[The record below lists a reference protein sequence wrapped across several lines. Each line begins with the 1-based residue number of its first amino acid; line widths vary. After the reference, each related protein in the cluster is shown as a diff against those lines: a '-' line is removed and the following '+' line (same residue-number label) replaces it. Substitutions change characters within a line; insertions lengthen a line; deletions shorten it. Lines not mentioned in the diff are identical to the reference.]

1 MSSLEHGKYLH
12 SNCAEVAKLP
22 EFLFR
27 TKPVSG
33 CDTIVMVRVGAFDTM
48 HIRKKPADTKGF
60 WASDA
65 GAVSVEWVVLSA
77 AVLGLGAFSVGQI
90 GQGSVDLANAT
101 QGSLRFFLSQDSE
114 TDAPETDGSGYALQR
129 LSADQLAQWT
139 TTYANQTEAQLLA
152 SVHLRYDQF
161 TTHLQAQQWSQA
173 LQRIDYYHI
182 IEQELA
188 SRSLPRPDDMPAA
201 QTLFDMYNDA
211 RS

>member
-1 MSSLEHGKYLH
+1 M
-12 SNCAEVAKLP
+12 P
-22 EFLFR
+22 EFLFK

-33 CDTIVMVRVGAFDTM
+33 GDTIVMIRVGAFNIM
-48 HIRKKPADTKGF
+48 HIRKKPADSKGF
-60 WASDA
+60 WACDS

-90 GQGSVDLANAT
+90 GQGSMDLANTT
-101 QGSLRFFLSQDSE
+101 QGSLRFSLSHDP
-114 TDAPETDGSGYALQR
+114 APDGPSYAIQR

-152 SVHLRYDQF
+152 SVHLRHDQF
-161 TTHLQAQQWSQA
+161 TAHLGAQQWSQA

-182 IEQELA
+182 IEQELV
-188 SRSLPRPDDMPAA
+188 SRTMTRPGDLPSA
-201 QTLFDMYNDA
+201 QLLFDMYNDA